1 MLGSPV
7 SQMPRSLRALL
18 LLGLVAPA
26 ALWTQAGAGTGR
38 LRGTITDAST
48 SRPVVGARVIV
59 AATGRFVV
67 SDSLGSFEVQQLP
80 TGVLRF
86 FFQAEGFPRTS
97 VMLAFAPGEMMVHQF
112 EMDSSAATIAADTL
126 GPRRGVQML
135 PTEEVRAEAPRGPRF
150 ADFDRRLKTGRGQYR
165 TREEIEQAG
174 YRNITDAV
182 RGMRGV
188 QVDCPGIQGCFVRMA
203 RAPKRCT
210 PKYVVD
216 GRVDAFF
223 GPFVP
228 VGDIEGLEVYTG
240 ASDVPGEF
248 AGSDAMCG
256 VVVIWTKSG
265 PPPPKKP

>member
-1 MLGSPV
+1 MSR
-7 SQMPRSLRALL
+7 SQRALL
-18 LLGLVAPA
+18 LAGLLAPA
-26 ALWTQAGAGTGR
+26 ALSAQAGASTGR

-48 SRPVVGARVIV
+48 SRPVVGARVIF
-59 AATGRFVV
+59 AATGRFVL
-67 SDSLGSFEVQQLP
+67 SDSLGAFEVQQLP
-80 TGVLRF
+80 SGVHRF

-97 VMLAFAPGEMMVHQF
+97 VMLAFAPGELMVQRF

-126 GPRRGVQML
+126 GPRRDIQML
-135 PTEEVRAEAPRGPRF
+135 PTEEVKADAPRGPRF

-165 TREEIEQAG
+165 TREQIEESGA
-174 YRNITDAV
+174 RTLTDAV

-188 QVDCPGIQGCFVRMA
+188 SVDCPGIQGCFVRMA
-203 RAPKRCT
+203 RAPNRCM

-216 GRVDAFF
+216 GRVDPFF